1 MGARRFVGLPKPFRN
16 TALRIRLSKRVS
28 ARIFY
33 GGALFS
39 SKKLTTLFSRRSQNT
54 G

>member
-1 MGARRFVGLPKPFRN
+1 MFVIVLTFCIFHLTKTQDSVWNAIG
-16 TALRIRLSKRVS
+16 I
-28 ARIFY
+28 ARILSA

-39 SKKLTTLFSRRSQNT
+39 SKKLTTFFSHRSQNT